1 MPTSFYRKTC
11 KAEDLFVEIKPKV
24 AKLELALQH
33 VLTVAIDNQGDTD
46 TPYDEIAAD
55 HLVHQLSKMNDILD
69 YKY

>member
-11 KAEDLFVEIKPKV
+11 KAEDLIVEIRPKI
-24 AKLELALQH
+24 AKLEEALKH

-55 HLVHQLSKMNDILD
+55 HLVLQLSKMNDILD